1 MFKNKGFSLVWLV
14 IIVIL
19 LVSLILFFYP
29 KKYTYAPVNLD
40 TGPAWK
46 NKCIGFESIKLGPPG
61 GSSSGVCYG
70 YHYFY

>member
-1 MFKNKGFSLVWLV
+1 MKNNKGFSLVWVL

-19 LVSLILFFYP
+19 LILLVLFFYP

-40 TGPAWK
+40 TGPAWH
-46 NKCIGFESIKLGPPG
+46 NKCIGFESVGLISIG
-61 GSSSGVCYG
+61 GSTSAICYG